1 MKNATAP
8 GHGEPAGL
16 PAVQAALGSAYV
28 AGADIE
34 PLSSLPRDH
43 PAWQRDVLAVSSR
56 VRALLAGLCPVAVRV
71 LTYWD
76 HVVRTISI
84 GARYV
89 EVDPS
94 GCYRLR

>member
-8 GHGEPAGL
+8 GRTEPAAP
-16 PAVQAALGSAYV
+16 PAVPVTLGSAYV
-28 AGADIE
+28 AGVDME

-56 VRALLAGLCPVAVRV
+56 VRAILAGLRPVAVRV

-76 HVVRTISI
+76 HVVRSI
-84 GARYV
+84 NIGSRQI